1 MFVSVT
7 SQQIEVAPSCGK
19 STSLSP
25 KILQSFKANESYL
38 RNLLFYLYLIKAVLI
53 TFTVF
58 YNTVLGYDTV

>member
-25 KILQSFKANESYL
+25 KILQSFKANEGYL
-38 RNLLFYLYLIKAVLI
+38 RNSLFYLIKALLI